1 MTTSNGSHD
10 HEACVKL
17 LTDTMARL
25 DEISE
30 SHMQGILDIAIAA
43 ADAANS
49 LAPGSTDADAFV
61 DKVKALI
68 DSMRSKAE
76 SLGGEM
82 IGGGTENTSAAGGE
96 MIGGGLENSSTAGSD
111 KFCASVERDINM
123 AIENGLSLQQQL
135 NVTGVAVLSEG
146 AALILE
152 SARPVGG
159 TGSIQ

>member
-1 MTTSNGSHD
+1 MTTPNDSHD

-30 SHMQGILDIAIAA
+30 NHMQNILDIAIAA
-43 ADAANS
+43 ADAAS
-49 LAPGSTDADAFV
+49 SITRGSTDADAFV
-61 DKVKALI
+61 EKVQGLI
-68 DSMRSKAE
+68 DNMRSK
-76 SLGGEM
+76 
-82 IGGGTENTSAAGGE
+82 TENTGGDMGGGGGAPEHSSHAAG
-96 MIGGGLENSSTAGSD
+96 D
-111 KFCASVERDINM
+111 KFCAGVERDINI

-152 SARPVGG
+152 SAKPVGG